1 MNLGNLPVEATLATL
16 LIMSVLTWVIGI
28 SKYLH
33 QRRLARDG
41 QAFLA
46 DFWACK
52 DLTSAAQIAAHSP
65 SDFALLA
72 RAGFDAHAE
81 HQQDLGSLR
90 FYGEVHEVIERPLR
104 QTLSAVLRQHEK
116 GQAVLAS
123 IGSTAPFVG
132 LFGTVW
138 GIMEALKV
146 IGLTGQATID
156 IVAGPIGDALI
167 ATAVGILTAIPAVL
181 LYNYFVRQLRVRN
194 TELEGFAEDLLK
206 VVGQHAAKTAS
217 ATKD

>member
-16 LIMSVLTWVIGI
+16 LIMSALTWVIGI

-33 QRRLARDG
+33 QRRMDRDG
-41 QAFLA
+41 QAFLQ
-46 DFWACK
+46 DFWQSAHLAAAEK
-52 DLTSAAQIAAHSP
+52 EAAQSP
-65 SDFALLA
+65 SDFAVLA
-72 RAGFDAHAE
+72 KAGFEAFAE
-81 HQQDLGSLR
+81 HQRHPGSLR

-104 QTLSAVLRQHEK
+104 QALSAVLRQHEK

-138 GIMEALKV
+138 GIMDALKV
-146 IGLTGQATID
+146 IGATGQASID
-156 IVAGPIGDALI
+156 IVAGPIGEALI

-194 TELEGFAEDLLK
+194 TELEGFAEDLLRLI
-206 VVGQHAAKTAS
+206 GQQAAKDMAPP
-217 ATKD
+217 KD

>member
-1 MNLGNLPVEATLATL
+1 MTLGNLPVEATLATL

-28 SKYLH
+28 SKYLQ
-33 QRRLARDG
+33 QRRLSRQG
-41 QAFLA
+41 QGFLA
-46 DFWACK
+46 DFWRCPDVA
-52 DLTSAAQIAAHSP
+52 TAATVAQDSP

-72 RAGFDAHAE
+72 QAGFEAYAE
-81 HQQDLGSLR
+81 HQKNPGSLR
-90 FYGEVHEVIERPLR
+90 FFGEVHEVIERPLR

-138 GIMEALKV
+138 GIMDALKV
-146 IGLTGQATID
+146 IGATGQVTID
-156 IVAGPIGDALI
+156 IVAGPVGEALI
-167 ATAVGILTAIPAVL
+167 ATAVGILTALPAVL
-181 LYNYFVRQLRVRN
+181 FYNYFVRQLRVRN

-206 VVGQHAAKTAS
+206 VLSQHAAKAP
-217 ATKD
+217 AGQKD

>member
-33 QRRLARDG
+33 QRRMVRDA
-41 QAFLA
+41 QDFLT
-46 DFWACK
+46 DFWQSK
-52 DLTSAAQIAAHSP
+52 DLASAEKLAGQSP

-72 RAGFDAHAE
+72 KAGFEAYAE
-81 HQQDLGSLR
+81 HQRHPGSLR

-138 GIMEALKV
+138 GIMDALKV
-146 IGLTGQATID
+146 IGETGQATID
-156 IVAGPIGDALI
+156 IVAGPIGEALI
-167 ATAVGILTAIPAVL
+167 ATAIGILTAIPAVL

-194 TELEGFAEDLLK
+194 TELESFAEDLLRL
-206 VVGQHAAKTAS
+206 VGQQAVKAP
-217 ATKD
+217 TKD

>member
-33 QRRLARDG
+33 QRRMARDA
-41 QAFLA
+41 QAFLT
-46 DFWACK
+46 DFWQSK
-52 DLTSAAQIAAHSP
+52 DLASAEKLAAQSP

-72 RAGFDAHAE
+72 KAGFEAYAE
-81 HQQDLGSLR
+81 HQRHPGSLR

-104 QTLSAVLRQHEK
+104 QTLSAVMRQHEK

-138 GIMEALKV
+138 GIMDALKV
-146 IGLTGQATID
+146 IGETGQATID
-156 IVAGPIGDALI
+156 IVAGPIGEALI

-194 TELEGFAEDLLK
+194 TELEGFAEDLLRL
-206 VVGQHAAKTAS
+206 VGQQAVKTP
-217 ATKD
+217 TKD

>member
-33 QRRLARDG
+33 QRRMARDA
-41 QAFLA
+41 QTFLT
-46 DFWACK
+46 DFWQSK
-52 DLTSAAQIAAHSP
+52 DLASAEKIAAQSN

-72 RAGFDAHAE
+72 KAGFEAYAE
-81 HQQDLGSLR
+81 HQRHPGSLR

-138 GIMEALKV
+138 GIMDALKV
-146 IGLTGQATID
+146 IGETGQATID
-156 IVAGPIGDALI
+156 IVAGPIGEALI

-194 TELEGFAEDLLK
+194 TELEGFAEDLLRL
-206 VVGQHAAKTAS
+206 VGQQAAKTPS
-217 ATKD
+217 KD

>member
-28 SKYLH
+28 RKFLH
-33 QRRLARDG
+33 QRRMARDA
-41 QAFLA
+41 QTFLKG
-46 DFWACK
+46 FWQST
-52 DLTSAAQIAAHSP
+52 DLESAERVAAQSC

-72 RAGFDAHAE
+72 QAGFEAYAQ
-81 HQQDLGSLR
+81 HQRHPGSLR

-104 QTLSAVLRQHEK
+104 QTLSAVVRQHEK

-138 GIMEALKV
+138 GIMDALQV
-146 IGLTGQATID
+146 IGETGQATID
-156 IVAGPIGDALI
+156 IVAGPIGEALI

-181 LYNYFVRQLRVRN
+181 LYNYFVRQLRVHN
-194 TELEGFAEDLLK
+194 TELEGFAEDLLRL
-206 VVGQHAAKTAS
+206 VGQQ
-217 ATKD
+217 ATKTPSKD